1 MVQLM
6 FICRS
11 RGFKPLLIIKEVNIM
26 TSYNFKENAW
36 KRYEAKVC
44 RRCGMID
51 EAEKLE
57 AEADEAVRAFI
68 EELNRQAG
76 IKEG

>member
-1 MVQLM
+1 MA
-6 FICRS
+6 
-11 RGFKPLLIIKEVNIM
+11 E
-26 TSYNFKENAW
+26 YNFKENAW

-44 RRCGMID
+44 RRCGMIA

-68 EELNRQAG
+68 EELNKKAG
-76 IKEG
+76 L

>member
-1 MVQLM
+1 MA
-6 FICRS
+6 
-11 RGFKPLLIIKEVNIM
+11 
-26 TSYNFKENAW
+26 SYNFKENAW
-36 KRYEAKVC
+36 KRYEARVC
-44 RRCGMID
+44 RRCGLIT

-76 IKEG
+76 IEEG